1 MVTLTVNL
9 ASTKG
14 QLAHLVCR
22 VREDAPGGD
31 VAAMQEK
38 VVVRSNVVVA
48 GQRRHRLVAGR
59 DVERWCGEPQPA
71 ASSTQHAASSKQQ
84 SCSGRG

>member
-1 MVTLTVNL
+1 
-9 ASTKG
+9 
-14 QLAHLVCR
+14 
-22 VREDAPGGD
+22 
-31 VAAMQEK
+31 MQEK